1 MPDLFKAIQASFE
14 AKQWAF
20 GVIPD
25 REVLEASFE
34 AHHTRVR
41 VHVQAFAP
49 IQAVH
54 VVATS
59 PFTFESFHL
68 LKLSE
73 LLMRTSQTLT
83 VGNFE
88 MVWDQRQVLFRATNL
103 FDETAAAFP
112 HKIIHAMVHAAVAEM
127 DRLTPLLAE
136 VHKNDSASV
145 LLLDIPR
152 LMQREDWLPPVS
164 IEEEEEPV

>member
-1 MPDLFKAIQASFE
+1 MPSLFKAIQAAFE

-20 GVIPD
+20 ELVPE
-25 REVLEASFE
+25 REVLQASFE
-34 AHHTRVR
+34 AHHTRVM
-41 VHVQAFAP
+41 VHVQAFEP
-49 IQAVH
+49 IGGVH

-59 PFTFESFHL
+59 PYTFESYHL

-73 LLMRTSQTLT
+73 LLMRASQALT

-103 FDETAAAFP
+103 FDQKQPFP
-112 HKIIHAMVHAAVAEM
+112 PAIVQSLVHAAVAEM
-127 DRLTPLLAE
+127 DRITPLLAE
-136 VHKNDSASV
+136 VHKNDPASV

-152 LMQREDWLPPVS
+152 LLQREDWLPPVS
-164 IEEEEEPV
+164 IDEP